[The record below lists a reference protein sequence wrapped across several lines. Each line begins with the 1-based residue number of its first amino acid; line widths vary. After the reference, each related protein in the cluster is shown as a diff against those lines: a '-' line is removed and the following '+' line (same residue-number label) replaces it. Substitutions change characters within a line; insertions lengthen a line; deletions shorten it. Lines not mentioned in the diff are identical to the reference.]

1 MAAFTPSAQL
11 KLTNVAYVRL
21 QKKGKRFEIACYR
34 NKVISWRNKIETDI
48 SEVLQIDNVFTNVS
62 KGMLANTKDLTDAFG
77 TTDKALVCKEILD
90 KGELQVSEK
99 ERGALFESMMR
110 DVATIVADK
119 SINPENNRPYTVT
132 MIQNAMKQI
141 HYAVSINK
149 SAKSQALDAIRKLK
163 DVMPIARASMLLRVI
178 SPIINKEPIIKLL
191 CNELGLVIL
200 NELIINELD
209 VSLDIRIDPEL
220 FRKIEESVQ
229 LLTSGQGRIE
239 VLQFRDSTPAP
250 VVAHTNTTITDNNT
264 TISNNNID
272 NDVKDKINS
281 IDDKIISKSTK
292 KIHNKQDVIDNVNN
306 ADKKSKLLQHLALS
320 DSDENPE
327 DDDYDIVDSNDYNNP
342 SDNISDK
349 IIDNIVDEEEPVE
362 IASDDDDDDDEVYGI
377 VKKNH
382 KKKAKNKIKTDSL
395 ANDLT
400 NLSVTTTSTSDN
412 LPKSDIKRVSKKSK
426 RLLKEETKNNEK
438 KIEELKIR
446 ISQDRLQSQSSK
458 PTDSSISNDNSNQEV
473 KIQSCNTCGG
483 SFYDVTS
490 YRSHFR
496 SEWHRHNLKRKM
508 KNLPIVASEEEF
520 ALLPIEQI
528 EL

>member
-34 NKVISWRNKIETDI
+34 NK
-48 SEVLQIDNVFTNVS
+48 
-62 KGMLANTKDLTDAFG
+62 GMLANAKDLTDAFG

-163 DVMPIARASMLLRVI
+163 EVMPIARASMLLRVL
-178 SPIINKEPIIKLL
+178 SPITNKESIVKLL

-200 NELIINELD
+200 NEMTINELD
-209 VSLDIRIDPEL
+209 VSLDVRIDPEL

-250 VVAHTNTTITDNNT
+250 VVNHINTTITDNNT
-264 TISNNNID
+264 SISNNNID
-272 NDVKDKINS
+272 NDAKDKINS
-281 IDDKIISKSTK
+281 IDDKNISKPTK
-292 KIHNKQDVIDNVNN
+292 KTHKKQDVLENVNN
-306 ADKKSKLLQHLALS
+306 ADKKSKLLQYLALS

-327 DDDYDIVDSNDYNNP
+327 DDDYDIVDSNDYNNQ
-342 SDNISDK
+342 SDNIND
-349 IIDNIVDEEEPVE
+349 IIVDKNIDDESVE
-362 IASDDDDDDDEVYGI
+362 TASESDDDIDDDEVYGL

-382 KKKAKNKIKTDSL
+382 KKKSKNKIKTDALVS
-395 ANDLT
+395 DLT
-400 NLSVTTTSTSDN
+400 NLSVATTSASVSDN
-412 LPKSDIKRVSKKSK
+412 QPIKSDIKKVSKKSK

-446 ISQDRLQSQSSK
+446 INHDRLQSQSSK
-458 PTDSSISNDNSNQEV
+458 PIDSLSNSNQSNDNNNQEV
-473 KIQSCNTCGG
+473 KVQSCNTCGG

-520 ALLPIEQI
+520 ATLPIEQI
-528 EL
+528 EI